1 MDIGLLTDSVE
12 DLTFDQTL
20 DLANEVGLSCVEF
33 AAGNWSTSPHIDVP
47 ALLENRRGRA
57 EFLRSVES
65 RGLRISALNA
75 SGNQLHPRDGKR
87 NDKMVRDII
96 RLAGEFGVTTI
107 VLMSGLPGGT
117 PNDQMPNWITTSWP
131 PETTEMLDYQWN
143 DVAIPYW
150 HDLAAFASA
159 NGITRMAIEM
169 HGNQIVFSV
178 PGVLRLRS
186 EIGDIVGANLDPS
199 HLIWMGADPLRAVT
213 ALGSAIYYV
222 HAKDTR
228 VEDAS
233 AVRSRLEPLTLP
245 FVDERAWNFVTV
257 GRGHDFEWWTTFV
270 DTLAS
275 VGYDGTLSIE
285 HEDASVSGVDGVRE
299 AAALLHRVL
308 AQRSA
313 VKSSSVS
320 A

>member
-1 MDIGLLTDSVE
+1 VDIGLLTDSVE
-12 DLTFDQTL
+12 DLTFDETL
-20 DLANEVGLSCVEF
+20 DLANEVGISCVEF

-47 ALLENRRGRA
+47 ALLASRRGRND
-57 EFLRSVES
+57 FLAAIDS

-96 RLAGEFGVTTI
+96 ALAGEIGVTTI

-117 PNDQMPNWITTSWP
+117 PTDQMPNWITTSWP

-150 HDLAAFASA
+150 HDLAAFAAA
-159 NGITRMAIEM
+159 NGVTRLAIEM

-178 PGVLRLRS
+178 PGVLRLRE
-186 EIGDIVGANLDPS
+186 EIGEIVGANVDPS
-199 HLIWMGADPLRAVT
+199 HLIWMGADPLKAVT
-213 ALGSAIYYV
+213 ALGSAVYYV

-228 VEDAS
+228 VEERS

-257 GRGHDFEWWTTFV
+257 GRGHDIEWWTTFV
-270 DTLAS
+270 DTLSS
-275 VGYDGTLSIE
+275 VGFDGTLSIE
-285 HEDASVSGVDGVRE
+285 HEDASVPGVEGVRE
-299 AAALLHRVL
+299 AAALLNRVL
-308 AQRSA
+308 AQRSSA
-313 VKSSSVS
+313 NASTVSV
-320 A
+320 

>member
-12 DLTFDQTL
+12 DLTFDETL
-20 DLANEVGLSCVEF
+20 DLASEVGISCVEF

-47 ALLENRRGRA
+47 ALLESRRGRA
-57 EFLRSVES
+57 DFLAAVDS

-87 NDKMVRDII
+87 NDKMVRDVI

-117 PNDQMPNWITTSWP
+117 PTDQMPNWITTSWP
-131 PETTEMLDYQWN
+131 PETTEMLNYQWN

-150 HDLAAFASA
+150 HDLADFAAA
-159 NGITRMAIEM
+159 NGVTRLAIEM

-178 PGVLRLRS
+178 PGVLRLRE
-186 EIGDIVGANLDPS
+186 EIGEIVGANLDPS
-199 HLIWMGADPLRAVT
+199 HLIWMGADPLKAVT
-213 ALGSAIYYV
+213 ALSSAVYYV

-228 VEDAS
+228 VEERS

-245 FVDERAWNFVTV
+245 YVEERAWNFVTV
-257 GRGHDFEWWTTFV
+257 GRGHDIEWWTTFV

-275 VGYDGTLSIE
+275 VGFDGTLSIE
-285 HEDASVSGVDGVRE
+285 HEDASVPGVEGVRE

-308 AQRSA
+308 AQRSSA
-313 VKSSSVS
+313 NASTVSV
-320 A
+320 

>member
-12 DLTFDQTL
+12 ELSFDETL
-20 DLANEVGLSCVEF
+20 DLANEVGISCVEF

-47 ALLENRRGRA
+47 ALLESRRGRA
-57 EFLRSVES
+57 DFLAAVES

-87 NDKMVRDII
+87 NDRMVRDVI
-96 RLAGEFGVTTI
+96 RLASEFGVTTI

-117 PNDQMPNWITTSWP
+117 PTDQMPNWITTSWP
-131 PETTEMLDYQWN
+131 PETTEMLNYQWN

-150 HDLAAFASA
+150 HDLAAFAAA
-159 NGITRMAIEM
+159 NGVTRLAIEM

-178 PGVLRLRS
+178 PGVLRLRE
-186 EIGDIVGANLDPS
+186 EIGEIVGANLDPS
-199 HLIWMGADPLRAVT
+199 HLIWMGADPLQAVT
-213 ALGSAIYYV
+213 ALGRAVYYV

-228 VEDAS
+228 IEERS

-257 GRGHDFEWWTTFV
+257 GRGHDFEWWSTFV

-285 HEDASVSGVDGVRE
+285 HEDASVASVEGVRE
-299 AAALLHRVL
+299 AAELLTKVL
-308 AQRSA
+308 ARR
-313 VKSSSVS
+313 SSSSDSPVS
-320 A
+320 V

>member
-1 MDIGLLTDSVE
+1 VDIGLLTDSVE
-12 DLTFDQTL
+12 DLTFDETL
-20 DLANEVGLSCVEF
+20 DLANEVGISCVEF

-47 ALLENRRGRA
+47 ALLASRRGRND
-57 EFLRSVES
+57 FLAAIDS

-96 RLAGEFGVTTI
+96 ALAGEIGVTTI

-117 PNDQMPNWITTSWP
+117 PTDQMPNWITTSWP

-150 HDLAAFASA
+150 HDLAAFAAA
-159 NGITRMAIEM
+159 NGVTRLAIEM

-178 PGVLRLRS
+178 PGVLRLRE
-186 EIGDIVGANLDPS
+186 EIGEIVGANVDPS
-199 HLIWMGADPLRAVT
+199 HLIWMGADPLKAVT
-213 ALGSAIYYV
+213 ALGSAVYYV

-228 VEDAS
+228 VEERS
-233 AVRSRLEPLTLP
+233 AVRSRLEPLSLP

-257 GRGHDFEWWTTFV
+257 GRGHDIKWWTTFV
-270 DTLAS
+270 DTLSS
-275 VGYDGTLSIE
+275 VGFDGTLSIE
-285 HEDASVSGVDGVRE
+285 HEDASVPGVEGVRE
-299 AAALLHRVL
+299 AAALLNRVL
-308 AQRSA
+308 AQRSSA
-313 VKSSSVS
+313 NASTVSV
-320 A
+320 

>member
-12 DLTFDQTL
+12 DLSFDETL
-20 DLANEVGLSCVEF
+20 DLAHEAGISCVEF

-47 ALLENRRGRA
+47 ALLESRRGRA
-57 EFLRSVES
+57 DFLKAVES

-87 NDKMVRDII
+87 NDKMVRDVI

-117 PNDQMPNWITTSWP
+117 PTDQMPNWITTSWP

-150 HDLAAFASA
+150 HDLAAFAGA
-159 NGITRMAIEM
+159 NGVTRLAIEM

-178 PGVLRLRS
+178 PGVLRLRE
-186 EIGDIVGANLDPS
+186 EIGEIVGANVDPS
-199 HLIWMGADPLRAVT
+199 HLIWMGADPLQAVT
-213 ALGSAIYYV
+213 ALGSAVYYV

-228 VEDAS
+228 IEERS

-245 FVDERAWNFVTV
+245 HVDERAWNFVTV
-257 GRGHDFEWWTTFV
+257 GRGHDFDWWRTFV

-275 VGYDGTLSIE
+275 VGFDGTLSIE
-285 HEDASVSGVDGVRE
+285 HEDASVPGVEGVRE
-299 AAALLHRVL
+299 AAALLTRVL
-308 AQRSA
+308 AQRSSTNA
-313 VKSSSVS
+313 STVSV
-320 A
+320 